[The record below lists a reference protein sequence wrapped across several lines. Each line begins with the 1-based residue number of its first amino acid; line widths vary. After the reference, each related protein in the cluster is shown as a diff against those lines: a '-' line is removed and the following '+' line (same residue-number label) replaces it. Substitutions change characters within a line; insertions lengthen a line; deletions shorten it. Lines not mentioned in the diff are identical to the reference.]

1 MKLTNKFQ
9 TNMIKNCMKT
19 FADNTFKSSPRKYY
33 QI

>member
-9 TNMIKNCMKT
+9 INMNKNCMQI
-19 FADNTFKSSPRKYY
+19 FVDDTFKSSPRKYY